1 MHTRRTSIAMIGSL
15 IIAVASHAQDG
26 VCRFDCGTQKSPV
39 AGGYQRLT
47 AGQTYNKTRG
57 FGWEQGRP
65 AGVEFRRPVRDP
77 KLRGSAGQLLLEEAY
92 DNHRNALNRDGV
104 ASRSDLVF
112 RLDVPNGTYRVAITM
127 GDLSRAIG
135 SIDLSV
141 NNSLVAEQLAVW
153 APGGY
158 RLLDRTPAGWWNTFR
173 TTVKVTDGAIRITWK
188 KNQKHYDEQ
197 MAQQA
202 AGETPYAQ
210 WYHRVPV
217 IQEPP
222 YHYIGYP
229 FVGHSVMAIEVVP
242 YRSGPVEMVDGR
254 LQLLQPANTPAL
266 TEAIRQ
272 YNSGDFDAALAS
284 LEKVRSSQEQAAKA
298 VVMLWLAGRLETEIE
313 QDVVPKALEVLRPYL
328 ARHPDQYG
336 LAEHL
341 TEAEIFR
348 KAMELHRKRGQL
360 GKNHFLENDKAI
372 GWWLMIKPDSPLYDK
387 ARLHIARAAHMLKP
401 YFPVLGTEGQIFL
414 ELEKKCPENRF
425 VKYHLHQQWNPKGD
439 GSDYYDW
446 VMEDYAA
453 KAKDAPEWVQAIYPA
468 FGGLIDLSEWWIR
481 FRQEPE
487 GNIGGGWGDDVE
499 MVGLFGYY
507 GYISRGV
514 SELCVRGTANLVNG
528 VWNLSEVDPEI
539 GYCQPMADAEHSAE
553 WTGNTLGMMMQLDY
567 GNPTW
572 IERSMKTGK
581 LIRDLWTDY
590 DKNGHRHFRANYF
603 GAAQVGSGPRTND
616 SWINYRA
623 VSPATAVLNYNN
635 NPTIARLYV
644 ELAEA
649 WLAAAM
655 STDRGKPKGVIPA
668 EVSFPEGVIGGLNS
682 PNWWTAA
689 HPPGTVNYDWQW
701 QQYKG
706 YILDIMMAAYEQTR
720 DEKFLKPLRLEYELA
735 CKHGFKPEPPS
746 PLARRSRT
754 NQVKTKARPGTEAWA
769 AAKAQQTERWLEA
782 KQLIEGRQGKLKN
795 RWTRDQIIES
805 GRTATEH
812 LKKYWPISTSEAGP
826 TDRVGFVGIITPFF
840 IYTGGSWGGPLLRS
854 AVTYEN
860 TTKDFAAAV
869 VATDPQG
876 LRIWYYSL
884 APYERTIGIV
894 PWELEPGG
902 TYRLVLGVDS
912 DEDGKINKRVEER
925 EFVFPQNGSPI
936 NIRVE
941 PRVNYIVEI
950 NQLKRGRPAGLAP
963 DPGLSSEDIRF
974 NPDRNLLMARIHNV
988 GSKPVRNVKV
998 AFYDGDPQDGGKRIA
1013 LQTIP
1018 NIEPPN
1024 DLEPRTVTVGV
1035 NYRIASPTEIYI
1047 VVDPDSEIADEITTF
1062 NNVAHRR
1069 LPKVEKDQTTQVKPK
1084 PAVTS
1089 FRRGR

>member
-1 MHTRRTSIAMIGSL
+1 MHSKQITIAAVGL
-15 IIAVASHAQDG
+15 LTIAGAAQAQED
-26 VCRFDCGTQKSPV
+26 VWRFDCGTPKSPV
-39 AGGYQRLT
+39 MEGYRRL
-47 AGQTYNKTRG
+47 AASQMYNEAKG
-57 FGWEQGRP
+57 YGWEHGRP
-65 AGVEFRRPVRDP
+65 ANVEFRRPVRDRR
-77 KLRGSAGQLLLEEAY
+77 LRGSAG
-92 DNHRNALNRDGV
+92 H
-104 ASRSDLVF
+104 SRGDLGF
-112 RLDVPNGTYRVAITM
+112 RLDVPDGIYRVAITV
-127 GDLSRAIG
+127 GDLSKAIG
-135 SIDLSV
+135 SIDLAV
-141 NNSLVAEQLAVW
+141 NGSLAAEQLAVW

-173 TTVKVTDGAIRITWK
+173 TTVKVTDRTIRIAWK
-188 KNQKHYDEQ
+188 KNQKHYNEQ
-197 MAQQA
+197 MAEQA

-210 WYHRVPV
+210 WYHRVPI

-229 FVGHSVMAIEVVP
+229 FVGNSVMAIEVVP
-242 YRSGPVEMVDGR
+242 YRPGPVEMVDGK
-254 LQLLQPANTPAL
+254 LQLHQRIDSVAL
-266 TEAIRQ
+266 TEAIKQ
-272 YNSGDFDAALAS
+272 YNSGDFAAALAA
-284 LEKVRSSQEQAAKA
+284 LERADDSRAQVAKA
-298 VVMLWLAGRLETEIE
+298 VVTLWLAGRLDTEIE
-313 QDVVPKALEVLRPYL
+313 QEVMPKVIEILRSYL
-328 ARHPDQYG
+328 AKHPGEYG
-336 LAEHL
+336 LAEIL
-341 TEAEIFR
+341 SDAEVFQ
-348 KAMELHRKRGQL
+348 KAMGLHRKRGQL

-372 GWWLMIKPDSPLYDK
+372 GWWLMIRPDSPLYDK

-401 YFPVLGTEGQIFL
+401 YFPVLGTERQIFL
-414 ELEKKCPENRF
+414 ELEKKCPGNRF
-425 VKYHLHQQWNPKGD
+425 VKYHLHQEWEPTGD
-439 GSDYYDW
+439 DGDYYDW

-453 KAKDAPEWVQAIYPA
+453 KAKGAPEWARVIYPA
-468 FGGLIDLSEWWIR
+468 FCGLIDLSEWWVR

-487 GNIGGGWGDDVE
+487 GHIGGGWGDDVE

-507 GYISRGV
+507 GYVSRGV
-514 SELCVRGTANLVNG
+514 SELCVRGTGNLVNG

-553 WTGNTLGMMMQLDY
+553 WTGNTLGMMVQLDY

-590 DKNGHRHFRANYF
+590 DKNGRRHFRANFF

-623 VSPATAVLNYNN
+623 VSPATSVLNYNN

-655 STDRGKPKGVIPA
+655 STDRGKPRGVIPA
-668 EVSFPEGVIGGLNS
+668 QVSFPERVLGGLNS

-689 HPPGTVNYDWQW
+689 HPPRTVNYDWQW

-706 YILDIMMAAYEQTR
+706 YVLDVMMAAYKQTR
-720 DEKFLKPLRLEYELA
+720 DEKFLEPLRLEYELA
-735 CKHGFKPEPPS
+735 CKHGFEPEAPS
-746 PLARRSRT
+746 PLARRSRKT
-754 NQVKTKARPGTEAWA
+754 QVKTKAKPGSEAWV
-769 AAKAQQTERWLEA
+769 AAKAQQTERWLQA
-782 KQLIEGRQGKLKN
+782 KQLIEGRQGQLQN
-795 RWTRDQIIES
+795 RWTRAQIIES
-805 GRTATEH
+805 GRVAAEH
-812 LKKYWPISTSEAGP
+812 LKKNWPVSTSEAGP
-826 TDRVGFVGIITPFF
+826 TDRVGFPGIITPFF
-840 IYTGGSWGGPLLRS
+840 IYTGGSWGGPLLRA

-869 VATDPQG
+869 VAADPQG
-876 LRIWYYSL
+876 LRIWYCSL
-884 APYERTIGIV
+884 APDERTIGIV

-912 DEDGKINKRVEER
+912 DEDGEIDRRVEER
-925 EFVFPQNGSPI
+925 EFVFPQHGSPI
-936 NIRVE
+936 NIKAK

-950 NQLKRGRPAGLAP
+950 DQLKRGRPAGPAP
-963 DPGLSSEDIRF
+963 DPGLSAEDIRF
-974 NPDRNLLMARIHNV
+974 NSDRNLLMARIHNV
-988 GSKPVRNVKV
+988 GSKPVRGVKV
-998 AFYDGDPQDGGKRIA
+998 AFYDGDPQKGGRRVG

-1035 NYRIASPTEIYI
+1035 NYRIESPTEIYI
-1047 VVDPDSEIADEITTF
+1047 VVDPDNEIADEITTF
-1062 NNVAHRR
+1062 NNVAHKR
-1069 LPKVEKDQTTQVKPK
+1069 LPEAKKEQAVQDKPK

>member
-1 MHTRRTSIAMIGSL
+1 MLNRHITIAATSLFMI
-15 IIAVASHAQDG
+15 VATVQAQEG
-26 VCRFDCGTQKSPV
+26 VWRFDCGTPKSPV
-39 AGGYQRLT
+39 AEGFQRLT
-47 AGQTYNKTRG
+47 AGQTYNKARG
-57 FGWEQGRP
+57 YGWEQSRP
-65 AGVEFRRPVRDP
+65 AGVEFRRPVRDRR
-77 KLRGSAGQLLLEEAY
+77 LRGSAGQLLLEEAF
-92 DNHRNALNRDGV
+92 DNHHNALNRDGV
-104 ASRSDLVF
+104 ASRGDLTF
-112 RLDVPNGTYRVAITM
+112 RLDVPDGIYRVAITL
-127 GDLSRAIG
+127 GDLSKAIG

-141 NNSLVAEQLAVW
+141 NGSLVAEQLAVW

-173 TTVKVTDGAIRITWK
+173 STVQVTDGTIRIALK

-197 MAQQA
+197 LAEQA

-210 WYHRVPV
+210 WYHRVPI

-242 YRSGPVEMVDGR
+242 YKPGPIEMADGKLHLR
-254 LQLLQPANTPAL
+254 QRIDSAAL
-266 TEAIRQ
+266 AEAIER
-272 YNSGDFDAALAS
+272 YNAGDFDAALAG
-284 LEKVRSSQEQAAKA
+284 LERARAPREQVIKA

-313 QDVVPKALEVLRPYL
+313 QDVVPKALDILQSYL
-328 ARHPDQYG
+328 AKNPREYG
-336 LAEHL
+336 LAEHVSD
-341 TEAEIFR
+341 AEIFQ
-348 KAMELHRKRGQL
+348 KAMNLHRQRGQL
-360 GKNHFLENDKAI
+360 GKNHFVENDKAI
-372 GWWLMIKPDSPLYDK
+372 GWWLMIKPGSPLYDK

-401 YFPVLGTEGQIFL
+401 YFPVLGTERQIFL

-425 VKYHLHQQWNPKGD
+425 VKYHLHQEWNPRGD

-453 KAKDAPEWVQAIYPA
+453 KAEGAPEWVQAIYPA
-468 FGGLIDLSEWWIR
+468 FGGLVDLFEWWIR

-487 GNIGGGWGDDVE
+487 GHIGGGWGDDVE

-507 GYISRGV
+507 GYVSRGV
-514 SELCVRGTANLVNG
+514 SELCVRGTGNLVNG

-553 WTGNTLGMMMQLDY
+553 WTGNTLGMMVQLDY
-567 GNPTW
+567 GNPIW

-590 DKNGHRHFRANYF
+590 DRNGHRHFRANYF
-603 GAAQVGSGPRTND
+603 GAAQVGNGPRTND

-623 VSPATAVLNYNN
+623 VAPATSVLNYNN

-655 STDRGKPKGVIPA
+655 STDRGKPQGVIPA

-701 QQYKG
+701 QRYKG
-706 YILDIMMAAYEQTR
+706 YILDVMMAAYKQTR
-720 DEKFLKPLRLEYELA
+720 DEKFLEPLRLEYELA

-746 PLARRSRT
+746 PLARRRRKT
-754 NQVKTKARPGTEAWA
+754 EVKTQARPGSEAWV
-769 AAKAQQTERWLEA
+769 AAKAQQTERWLQA

-795 RWTRDQIIES
+795 RWTRAQIVES
-805 GRTATEH
+805 GRVAAEH
-812 LKKYWPISTSEAGP
+812 LKKHWPISTSEAGP

-840 IYTGGSWGGPLLRS
+840 IYTGGSWGGPLLRA
-854 AVTYEN
+854 AVTYEH

-869 VATDPQG
+869 VAADPQG
-876 LRIWYYSL
+876 LRLWYCNL
-884 APYERTIGIV
+884 APNERIIGIV

-912 DEDGKINKRVEER
+912 DEDGTMDRRAEER
-925 EFVFPQNGSPI
+925 EFVFPQQGSPI
-936 NIRVE
+936 NIKVK
-941 PRVNYIVEI
+941 PRVNYIIEI

-963 DPGLSSEDIRF
+963 DPGVSSEDIRF

-998 AFYDGDPQDGGKRIA
+998 AFYDGDPQRGGKRVG

-1035 NYRIASPTEIYI
+1035 NYRIESPREIYI
-1047 VVDPDSEIADEITTF
+1047 VVDPDNEIADEITTF
-1062 NNVAHRR
+1062 NNVAHKR
-1069 LPKVEKDQTTQVKPK
+1069 LPEAEKEAAQTAKPK
-1084 PAVTS
+1084 PTVTS